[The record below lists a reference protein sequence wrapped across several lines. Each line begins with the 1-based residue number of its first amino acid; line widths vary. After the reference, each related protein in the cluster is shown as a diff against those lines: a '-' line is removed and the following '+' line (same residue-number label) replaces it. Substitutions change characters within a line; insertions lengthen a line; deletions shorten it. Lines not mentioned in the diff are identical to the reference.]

1 MSETAFPGKGRR
13 VATTIGIRKLFKRKP
28 RPDDEAWIVVPGTQR
43 ELDAVIHHCRRL
55 VSRRAAMAAGV
66 SIVPIPGIDWLT
78 DIAVLMKLIPDINH
92 AFGLTAVQ
100 VERLSPD
107 RRVVVYKTISAGGS
121 MLIGKLVT
129 REVVIQ
135 SLKLV
140 GIRLSTQQAAKFV
153 PIAGQAI
160 SAALTYSS
168 LRYVCEQHIQQCV
181 SVSRQLLL
189 AAPAAAATD
198 QP

>member
-1 MSETAFPGKGRR
+1 MP
-13 VATTIGIRKLFKRKP
+13 ATR
-28 RPDDEAWIVVPGTQR
+28 R
-43 ELDAVIHHCRRL
+43 ELDAVVRHCRRM
-55 VSRRAAMAAGV
+55 VSRRAAIAAGV
-66 SIVPIPGIDWLT
+66 AVVPVPGIDWLT

-92 AFGLTAVQ
+92 AFGLTAGQ

-107 RRVVVYKTISAGGS
+107 RRVVVYKAISAGGS

-129 REVVIQ
+129 REAVIQ

-168 LRYVCEQHIQQCV
+168 LRYVCEQHIRQCIAV
-181 SVSRQLLL
+181 SEQLLL
-189 AAPAAAATD
+189 APPAAPSAAL
-198 QP
+198 

>member
-1 MSETAFPGKGRR
+1 MVIRR
-13 VATTIGIRKLFKRKP
+13 LEKLLRRRSP
-28 RPDDEAWIVVPGTQR
+28 AAEWTVVPATRR
-43 ELDAVIHHCRRL
+43 ELDAVVRHCRRM
-55 VSRRAAMAAGV
+55 VSRRAAIAAGV
-66 SIVPIPGIDWLT
+66 AVVPVPGIDWLT

-92 AFGLTAVQ
+92 AFGLTAGQ

-107 RRVVVYKTISAGGS
+107 RRVVVYKAISAGGS

-129 REVVIQ
+129 REAVIQ

-168 LRYVCEQHIQQCV
+168 LRYVCEQHIRQCIAV
-181 SVSRQLLL
+181 SEQLLL
-189 AAPAAAATD
+189 APPAAPSAAL
-198 QP
+198 